1 MKLTIFKLPPANF
14 YCFSCAITL
23 IALLLNSTIIRSQQT
38 ISSHDLTE
46 TLSSKAD
53 ALCGPLEIIT
63 LCTNQPDS
71 LTDFFEKGWG
81 LRKQGPFAMN
91 VNEKRQLAKQWHLPR
106 NANFQLMYFDRP
118 AAPGTILLR
127 VLIFE
132 EKQPLS
138 RISYGSRENGP
149 FTIGFPNAK
158 QEQVHEKM
166 LSLGYSTLAPM
177 QAAFL
182 SKPDG
187 TKYRYLETIYMGPEW
202 LHAVGIERGNGMP
215 QLSNV
220 DSVTGLGGPGY
231 SAMNVTGMS
240 DLMIAFLTNV
250 LGYELRRDQV
260 WTTSNGSAMGL
271 PAGLPFRFVIAY
283 AKGATSGHF
292 LLLDFLQQPPVAS
305 HKPAHLPYRGIG
317 MYSVATDNMEEV
329 LTRAI
334 QSGIR
339 VLSPP
344 KWCRESIRGSHKSML
359 LVAPNQVYI
368 EVIER
373 KK

>member
-1 MKLTIFKLPPANF
+1 MKLTIFKYPPVNF
-14 YCFSCAITL
+14 YCFYCDITL
-23 IALLLNSTIIRSQQT
+23 IALLLNGLLLKAQQSN
-38 ISSHDLTE
+38 SSRDLTE
-46 TLSSKAD
+46 PLSSKAD

-71 LTDFFEKGWG
+71 LIDFFEKGWE
-81 LRKQGPFAMN
+81 LRRQGPY
-91 VNEKRQLAKQWHLPR
+91 VIGINEKKRLAKQWQLAGNIDFR
-106 NANFQLMYFDRP
+106 LMYFDRP
-118 AAPGTILLR
+118 TAPGTILLR

-132 EKQPLS
+132 KNQPLS
-138 RISYGSRENGP
+138 RSSYGSIENGP

-158 QEQVHEKM
+158 QEEVHQRM

-177 QAAFL
+177 QAALL

-187 TKYRYLETIYMGPEW
+187 TKYKYLETIYKGPEW

-215 QLSNV
+215 QLSNI
-220 DSVTGLGGPGY
+220 DSLTGLGGPAY

-240 DLMIAFLTNV
+240 DTMIAFLTNV

-271 PAGLPFRFVIAY
+271 AAGLPFRFVIAY
-283 AKGATSGHF
+283 AKGATSGHL
-292 LLLDFLQQPPVAS
+292 LLLDFLQQPPIAS
-305 HKPAHLPYRGIG
+305 LNPAHLPYRGIG
-317 MYSVATDNMEEV
+317 MYSVSTENMEEV

-334 QSGIR
+334 QTGIR
-339 VLSPP
+339 VVSPP
-344 KWCRESIRGSHKSML
+344 KFCSEPNRGSYKSML
-359 LVAPNQVYI
+359 LLAPNQVYI